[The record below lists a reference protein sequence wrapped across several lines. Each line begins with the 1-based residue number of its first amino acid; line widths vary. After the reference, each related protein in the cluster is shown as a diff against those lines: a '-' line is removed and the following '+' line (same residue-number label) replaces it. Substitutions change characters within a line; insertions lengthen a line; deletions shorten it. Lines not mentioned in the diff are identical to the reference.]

1 MAVSQK
7 VATRISTELKRYQ
20 SILAKAL
27 QRDISESDTVVIIAD
42 MLSDVLGYD
51 KYQHV
56 TTEFAIRG
64 TYVDLA
70 VRTENQIRFLIEA
83 KAIGIDLNDSHIKQ
97 AVDYAANEG
106 IDWVVLTNG
115 VHWRIYKVQFS
126 KPIDKTLLCDIDIL
140 NVSARSED
148 VIECFGCL
156 SREGFSKSAMGD
168 LLQQKQ
174 VTSKFA
180 IAAILLSDSVI
191 EHLRRD
197 IRRLSGIRIDE
208 NYLKSML
215 QNEIIKRELIDG
227 DEAAAATSTV
237 RKMQRALARERRR
250 ADETESTPAA
260 NSVSATLNPQAMVTN
275 STIPHEP

>member
-7 VATRISTELKRYQ
+7 IATRISTELKRYQ

-51 KYQHV
+51 KYQHI

-83 KAIGIDLNDSHIKQ
+83 KAIGIDLNDNHIKQ

-140 NVSARSED
+140 NVSPRNED

-197 IRRLSGIRIDE
+197 IRRLSGVRVDE
-208 NYLKSML
+208 DYLKSVL
-215 QNEIIKRELIDG
+215 QNEIIKRELIEG
-227 DEAAAATSTV
+227 DEATAAASTV
-237 RKMQRALARERRR
+237 KKMLRALARERKRT
-250 ADETESTPAA
+250 DEES
-260 NSVSATLNPQAMVTN
+260 VATQSSGDTVLSEPSSPETGAPQG
-275 STIPHEP
+275 P